1 MLVELTAVADRNW
14 FDDGQ
19 QSAEFHMEAATQSH
33 ALSCICEVV
42 IVEERPT
49 SLERLAFRISGEDRR
64 VATLPRR
71 SVNVVA
77 KVNSGNPAGSP
88 AVERAG
94 V

>member
-1 MLVELTAVADRNW
+1 VLVELTAVADRNW

-42 IVEERPT
+42 IVEERLT
-49 SLERLAFRISGEDRR
+49 SLKRQAFPISGEDRR
-64 VATLPRR
+64 VTILPRG

-77 KVNSGNPAGSP
+77 
-88 AVERAG
+88 
-94 V
+94 